1 MLYRNANLG
10 HYWIALATGYAE
22 ILNTY
27 FSKRLRSFQ
36 VEKTNP
42 DWYRI
47 AVSEKKLEKVVDN
60 QNEMVYV
67 TTAPYWLLYSILL
80 KSNFLLSAPSRWEE
94 SDMDKQSCVSGTEG
108 INPKVLPKSF
118 QRTIIGGATGTGIG
132 ILLFFLGI
140 LMLLP
145 APASATATW
154 FGRYVGPWSYSDS
167 YGDHKAIVQTT
178 DGGYATVGAKYYWG
192 FLTKLSAT
200 GEVQWSHVVGDDT
213 TYRSTYFSHMA
224 ATPDGGV
231 VAAGHTAIGPQ
242 LGSDDLLVMKFSSTG
257 TVVWQRVYGAE
268 GLHIR
273 DPLRIYVNDDG
284 TLSVMASFLLGG
296 CNSCGCSE
304 INVYHLKLDGTTG
317 TMLAET
323 MLDSSPHGRKVAG
336 GFVTMVAL
344 YNLDISQYTLTLNK
358 FNDSGTN
365 QWSKQYLAV
374 DPDNSTNLIGLG
386 KEDMSITE
394 IPNGYILGGMG
405 YDGEYYIFRIDSTGS
420 VQWMKR
426 FDCYPDDEYGTSLPS
441 SDIVTTTDGA
451 VLISIRNGYSTVEN
465 TILKVNTADGS
476 LLWAN
481 RYREGGGGQNYF
493 NSLTP
498 LAAGYFAACGYAR
511 VAVLDS
517 SGNLAQPCDP
527 LEITPVTAEITCS
540 SVKWEEH
547 SSPGKGYCDLFPAL
561 QSAPCD
567 LIHTSAGGFSPT
579 EFCGG
584 DNGGTCDA
592 DHFDLCTTKD
602 DCTTAGGYW
611 YDDLCHQSPE
621 ETELIN
627 NHYIGACGLTDTQ
640 SFTLDHDAFVTRI
653 NVWYNTRI
661 GGDSLHVVM
670 TEPDSSQKI
679 FDTVKGS
686 CDPYQ
691 TWWCEGMISLN
702 QVFAAGTY
710 VLASDS
716 ASMCSDPSDK
726 TTLVVYG
733 NKVTNSPPGNAMPL
747 PNGQESPIITAPAA
761 APVINIDPA
770 TANPLGFGPA
780 ASGGTTLSLTAG
792 ISGLSG
798 PADLYLGISLGTEI
812 YLFDNDNN
820 LHPLSDGMVKWRANT
835 TGGINKRI
843 LPDIDMS
850 AFPGTYTFYFF
861 MTPAGHMDNFRLWAI
876 PLVIGGSDNL
886 TKSRTIALGQ
896 DVSGPLGDDILT
908 VLSNTGENSISSVG
922 SDSIDFLHDE
932 SNHPNPTLLIA
943 YNTAG
948 NPVLLKLSD
957 DPSDDF
963 TVDSTALALVLYD
976 PNILLLPHEDFNRVR
991 TAVEANSRLRSLTAD
1006 ILALIKAK
1014 DPNPLDY
1021 DTHPELYQ
1029 EAVAIA
1035 QDALG
1040 NIFADADGQ
1049 FSGFQGSSD
1058 KTPLEV
1064 VDDKDH
1070 TTPEVALTNRTMCY
1084 YEIKATRDGN
1094 PLSQSPYEIE
1104 RRNLLDY
1111 HLTKW
1116 PPGLDYEVTSKVGA
1130 GDGKLSFQF
1139 QKRKKLS
1146 VFYCMM
1152 SAASTAIG
1160 VGSTKLADI
1169 EKGAEALASAG
1180 GEIVSLMNKALAT
1193 TPNNK
1198 AEADKLAYDLI
1209 YGVFHSGYTL
1219 VTTVYETQIKN
1230 ELKHKF
1236 FQTAFK
1242 IFSSKMIVW
1251 ATTSYAAGDIA
1262 ATLWDLHHAP
1272 DNYSEEGY
1280 QVNGEYP
1287 VRLTITNVDPG
1298 KGKPGDMITVD
1309 FENSIPSAI
1318 LPVKLMLG
1326 EKEVGKIFDGNQRQ
1340 IIFTVPDGA
1349 KTGTLKLSYGIAES
1363 NGVVFTVGDP
1373 ATTIP
1378 GSISGKSHTVVISDH
1393 SPENDAVKMAVSA
1406 NWKIDNATTAATV
1419 SSSDGFTSLLGYSD
1433 VRTTTL
1439 LFQLEESNNF
1449 LVQTRGNFTI
1459 TLNNTPI
1466 EGVQAM
1472 YLDWQGYGWAN
1483 VTFGKPFYSMDTSQL
1498 CSKVS
1503 PLKESGITFNIAQ
1516 NGDVIIGDYYFP
1528 GSGEGAV
1535 VPVLLNVP
1543 YTCYG
1548 KNASGNDETWTGV
1561 WKTEID
1567 LKFRNYK
1574 PFEYSGHCPCD

>member
-1 MLYRNANLG
+1 MKNVARKLKFKNFFIKGERMILKQTQIIVRYMMMSVAIYLFLSVGVAQATFQYDTNLITNG
-10 HYWIALATGYAE
+10 DAEDSLNGWTKTGGFDVMGYGTSGYPDVKSPGPQNRGAYFFYGGNEASSSAE
-22 ILNTY
+22 QAIDI
-27 FSKRLRSFQ
+27 S
-36 VEKTNP
+36 
-42 DWYRI
+42 
-47 AVSEKKLEKVVDN
+47 
-60 QNEMVYV
+60 
-67 TTAPYWLLYSILL
+67 
-80 KSNFLLSAPSRWEE
+80 
-94 SDMDKQSCVSGTEG
+94 
-108 INPKVLPKSF
+108 
-118 QRTIIGGATGTGIG
+118 GGATAIDAGQVRCELSAYLGGYSSQEDNAMVMARFMSASDTMISSTQVGPVSSSDREDITGLLYKSVQQIIPAGTRTIVIQIDIKRDEGTDSDGYADNISLTLSQIENTETKEVWDSWVYG
-132 ILLFFLGI
+132 VDTTT
-140 LMLLP
+140 
-145 APASATATW
+145 SATNNGASDYLAGYPISNCNTANAIAYIKFDLSSYPDTVDKVNLVVEHLPHTNYCYSNCQADFYFYPVLEPW
-154 FGRYVGPWSYSDS
+154 DEMTITYNNRPTLDTTPVYGPINISFPNDLGQQKYDITDLYRKWKSGSLANYGLAIYSP
-167 YGDHKAIVQTT
+167 
-178 DGGYATVGAKYYWG
+178 TVGCNN
-192 FLTKLSAT
+192 
-200 GEVQWSHVVGDDT
+200 
-213 TYRSTYFSHMA
+213 A
-224 ATPDGGV
+224 A
-231 VAAGHTAIGPQ
+231 
-242 LGSDDLLVMKFSSTG
+242 
-257 TVVWQRVYGAE
+257 
-268 GLHIR
+268 
-273 DPLRIYVNDDG
+273 
-284 TLSVMASFLLGG
+284 ASFL
-296 CNSCGCSE
+296 
-304 INVYHLKLDGTTG
+304 VY
-317 TMLAET
+317 
-323 MLDSSPHGRKVAG
+323 SS
-336 GFVTMVAL
+336 
-344 YNLDISQYTLTLNK
+344 
-358 FNDSGTN
+358 
-365 QWSKQYLAV
+365 
-374 DPDNSTNLIGLG
+374 
-386 KEDMSITE
+386 
-394 IPNGYILGGMG
+394 
-405 YDGEYYIFRIDSTGS
+405 
-420 VQWMKR
+420 
-426 FDCYPDDEYGTSLPS
+426 
-441 SDIVTTTDGA
+441 
-451 VLISIRNGYSTVEN
+451 EN
-465 TILKVNTADGS
+465 TSHPGPSLEIVSQNAS
-476 LLWAN
+476 LL
-481 RYREGGGGQNYF
+481 
-493 NSLTP
+493 
-498 LAAGYFAACGYAR
+498 
-511 VAVLDS
+511 
-517 SGNLAQPCDP
+517 
-527 LEITPVTAEITCS
+527 
-540 SVKWEEH
+540 
-547 SSPGKGYCDLFPAL
+547 
-561 QSAPCD
+561 
-567 LIHTSAGGFSPT
+567 
-579 EFCGG
+579 
-584 DNGGTCDA
+584 
-592 DHFDLCTTKD
+592 
-602 DCTTAGGYW
+602 
-611 YDDLCHQSPE
+611 
-621 ETELIN
+621 
-627 NHYIGACGLTDTQ
+627 
-640 SFTLDHDAFVTRI
+640 
-653 NVWYNTRI
+653 
-661 GGDSLHVVM
+661 
-670 TEPDSSQKI
+670 
-679 FDTVKGS
+679 
-686 CDPYQ
+686 
-691 TWWCEGMISLN
+691 
-702 QVFAAGTY
+702 
-710 VLASDS
+710 
-716 ASMCSDPSDK
+716 
-726 TTLVVYG
+726 
-733 NKVTNSPPGNAMPL
+733 MPL
-747 PNGQESPIITAPAA
+747 PTSQEIMPGIAPGVS
-761 APVINIDPA
+761 PVIDIVPA
-770 TANPLGFGPA
+770 KANPLGFGTA

-792 ISGLSG
+792 ISDLSG

-820 LHPLSDGMVKWRANT
+820 LYPLSDGMVKWRANT
-835 TGGINKRI
+835 TGGINERI